1 MIWYD
6 DMWWFIRKRYEEGA
20 KPPDISLNIIIY
32 GNIYEHIY
40 DMKYLLSHCYI
51 ADLQVAKVMLGSL
64 QLSGFQFVSDFL
76 NFPHLQTLNVLKFAC
91 LQTSDVSRFA
101 SHQSSDPMS
110 HRDCQGISTMSSSAH
125 SPAMTAISFKF
136 SCNDITLK
144 TPNISGN
151 P

>member
-1 MIWYD
+1 M
-6 DMWWFIRKRYEEGA
+6 
-20 KPPDISLNIIIY
+20 
-32 GNIYEHIY
+32 YEHIY
-40 DMKYLLSHCYI
+40 GMKYLLSHCYI

-110 HRDCQGISTMSSSAH
+110 HREISLMSSSAH
-125 SPAMTAISFKF
+125 SPAMAAISFKV

-151 P
+151 PQKRFCSGLFSSPSSNPQKNSRAPCETT